1 MKESNGK
8 KQVGKVSDRD
18 DEDNIFLIL
27 AKLDSPKLRKWL
39 IFGIGVALILIIMDW
54 WQPILI
60 LGIVMVIVSGSKI
73 VWDFLKQRFRE

>member
-1 MKESNGK
+1 MRDSNDK
-8 KQVGKVSDRD
+8 KQINKDNGRN

-27 AKLDSPKLRKWL
+27 SKLDSPKLRKWL

-73 VWDFLKQRFRE
+73 VWDFFGIS

>member
-8 KQVGKVSDRD
+8 KQVSKVSDRN

-27 AKLDSPKLRKWL
+27 SKLDSPKLRKWL
-39 IFGIGVALILIIMDW
+39 IFGIGIALILIIMDW

-73 VWDFLKQRFRE
+73 VWDFLKQ

>member
-1 MKESNGK
+1 MKDSNGK
-8 KQVGKVSDRD
+8 KQVGKVSDRY

-27 AKLDSPKLRKWL
+27 SKLDSPKLRKWL
-39 IFGIGVALILIIMDW
+39 IFGIGIALILIIMDW

-73 VWDFLKQRFRE
+73 VWDFLKQRF

>member
-1 MKESNGK
+1 MRDSNDK
-8 KQVGKVSDRD
+8 KQINKDNGRN

-27 AKLDSPKLRKWL
+27 SKLDLPKLRKWL
-39 IFGIGVALILIIMDW
+39 IFGIDLSLILIIMDW

-73 VWDFLKQRFRE
+73 VWDFLKQQLGK

>member
-39 IFGIGVALILIIMDW
+39 IFGIGIALILIIMDW

-73 VWDFLKQRFRE
+73 VWDFLKQ

>member
-1 MKESNGK
+1 MRDSNDE
-8 KQVGKVSDRD
+8 KQITKDIGRN

-39 IFGIGVALILIIMDW
+39 IFGIGIALILIIMDW

-73 VWDFLKQRFRE
+73 VWDFLKQRF

>member
-1 MKESNGK
+1 MRDSNNK
-8 KQVGKVSDRD
+8 KQINKDNGLN
-18 DEDNIFLIL
+18 DEYNIFLIL

-39 IFGIGVALILIIMDW
+39 IFGIGIALILIIMDW

-73 VWDFLKQRFRE
+73 VWDFLKQRFGE